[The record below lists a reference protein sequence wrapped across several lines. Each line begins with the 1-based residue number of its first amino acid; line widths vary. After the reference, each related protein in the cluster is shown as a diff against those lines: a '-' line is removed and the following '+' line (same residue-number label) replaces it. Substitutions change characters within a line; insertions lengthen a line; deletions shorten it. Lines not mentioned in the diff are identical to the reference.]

1 MKKLVIGLDFD
12 GTVVKSAYPKI
23 GKPKFLSLP
32 ILRWLMQRHTV
43 VLWTCRSGQHLD
55 DALRWCRDNG
65 LRFEFV
71 NCNTFDR
78 IRAYGGDCRKLSCDI
93 LVDDK
98 AGVIVCPWED
108 VWTLRQEVKS
118 RV

>member
-23 GKPKFLSLP
+23 GKPKFLALP

-43 VLWTCRSGQHLD
+43 VLWTCRSGQYLD

-71 NCNTFDR
+71 NCNIFDR

-93 LVDDK
+93 LVDDT
-98 AGVIVCPWED
+98 AGVIFWPW
-108 VWTLRQEVKS
+108 VVVRTLLKEVKS
-118 RV
+118 RG